1 MSPPY
6 NSQTPVI
13 DFRMRVPRDR
23 EWPEFMERYN
33 ELLDLE
39 RKMEFGI
46 DDIVDEMDRNGVDKA
61 VLHAEFEHGEYR
73 SLNTRVADIVDEYP
87 DRFIGFA
94 SVDPRDGMEAVREL
108 DRCVRDLGL
117 SGLNLQPFVYELD
130 PTDAKYYPLYSKC
143 VEYDIPVGLHTGVN
157 YTTKSFEVGNPLYHE
172 TVLCDF
178 PDLSMIA
185 LHVGWPWVAEATAI
199 ARKHPNYYLE
209 LGGLA
214 PEYITMEN
222 GWAPLTAY
230 MNTILKDQLL
240 FATDFPVLDQE
251 RVLEQVRGLE
261 PGTETLD
268 QILGG
273 NAAELLEL

>member
-1 MSPPY
+1 
-6 NSQTPVI
+6 
-13 DFRMRVPRDR
+13 
-23 EWPEFMERYN
+23 
-33 ELLDLE
+33 
-39 RKMEFGI
+39 
-46 DDIVDEMDRNGVDKA
+46 
-61 VLHAEFEHGEYR
+61 
-73 SLNTRVADIVDEYP
+73 
-87 DRFIGFA
+87 
-94 SVDPRDGMEAVREL
+94 
-108 DRCVRDLGL
+108 
-117 SGLNLQPFVYELD
+117 
-130 PTDAKYYPLYSKC
+130 
-143 VEYDIPVGLHTGVN
+143 
-157 YTTKSFEVGNPLYHE
+157 
-172 TVLCDF
+172 
-178 PDLSMIA
+178 MIA